1 MATFTSTAGA
11 RLVKKDSTTS
21 NDTYVVLDDSKGLVL
36 TGNANGD
43 TIKIDGLSTDF
54 TFKASGKT
62 LTLTS
67 VDDSSFRIQ
76 VQIANGG
83 SVTLG
88 FLDGGVTASYASTG
102 STKGVTLAGSAGTQ
116 KVTSKA
122 AALADAVSVNEA
134 TASVDTFD
142 TTTTTTTTTTTGV
155 STNLTATVGE
165 TATGTGS
172 DDTFNAATNVTF
184 QDGDQINGFSGND
197 VLNLIANGSGVT
209 TFLNSVET
217 LNVRMLSST
226 TLDASLWSG
235 TGAINVTNDSLDDKT
250 LTLTGLASGVV
261 LGLNDKV
268 NVNATLLDA
277 TGASDTVKVLVNSAG
292 TGSVTVASVETINLF
307 ASGTNVLD
315 LEGGASLANVAVS
328 GNGTLTLTTNDTV
341 SAINLS
347 QFSGTTTTTVSA
359 ASNLSFTGNTGND
372 TVVFSL
378 QNLTSADTLSGGAGT
393 DTLRASLDG
402 AELKNVSNF
411 ETGNFAVSAAVDS
424 NFSGFSTLSFSGG
437 TDVSLN
443 LSGIAVGATV
453 NFGNISASTVSLG
466 YDSGG
471 VANVNLTGSAGT
483 VALSTT
489 RVTGA
494 STVNVLVA
502 GSASAYTISSLRLES
517 GDSGGGADTVKV
529 GVDSSGSLTIVDLRA
544 RDAETV
550 TLQATGDAAVFS
562 VSTDLQA
569 AGATS
574 LSLIADGSAASV
586 DVSDTLTVTG
596 IASTLNLT
604 ASGTRAAID
613 VDGFSADQ
621 NANLTINMNL
631 GKDAKFGSAAD
642 FDVAIATSGT
652 LSFSGTLGASAGAT
666 LSTLDAG
673 NSGVATI
680 GLTLGAAATG
690 TIGAINAQRVAS
702 VTLNVASEASATLST
717 ITGAG
722 ASGTVGAI
730 SLNQAASGNISLG
743 NVVASAGVGA
753 VTFSGGAD
761 ARVSAGGI
769 NAVSAV
775 GAITINGGISSVST
789 LGDVTAA
796 SATIGAIGGTL
807 GASAAVTIGDLTAS
821 GSIGAITFNLG
832 AGADLTLGSAT
843 ITGNSSQDSFGA
855 ISISGVA
862 EVDVA
867 IAAISARQSI
877 GNIAIAIGGSASFSA
892 GAINSV
898 SSTIGTISFAVGEG
912 SVASADFT
920 ASLGSIGNVSLT
932 GSGTLDINSLKASA
946 SIGSITVGDG
956 AIINLGA
963 VSASTVGDISLG
975 GRSGT
980 LAIGASAVGR
990 ISVTGSGAT
999 ITNGSGTIDS
1009 VSIASVGGTADIN
1022 FGAAKSIGGITVTGN
1037 SSIAKLDLS
1046 GVSSL
1051 TEITLG
1057 TGTNV
1062 VTVSTFGDQLT
1073 LKSNTGVDTIRF
1085 GGSAFDGAGV
1095 KNFQFGS
1102 TVSDVLGFGSAG
1114 FQLGLTNVSQASASD
1129 NAVGALNVAHV
1140 YTAGVGVTFGSAAG
1154 ATDVLVVSQTGFAG
1168 HSGLFAALASAGS
1181 LRISAVGD
1189 ATVTAGGE
1197 ILVVWYNTDE
1207 SRTEL
1212 SLVHA
1217 TANVSSSEFFQ
1228 FATGGVSLLATF
1240 SGNIRTF
1247 SGSTTENFGGDFTMY
1262 SN

>member
-1 MATFTSTAGA
+1 
-11 RLVKKDSTTS
+11 
-21 NDTYVVLDDSKGLVL
+21 
-36 TGNANGD
+36 
-43 TIKIDGLSTDF
+43 
-54 TFKASGKT
+54 
-62 LTLTS
+62 
-67 VDDSSFRIQ
+67 
-76 VQIANGG
+76 
-83 SVTLG
+83 
-88 FLDGGVTASYASTG
+88 
-102 STKGVTLAGSAGTQ
+102 
-116 KVTSKA
+116 
-122 AALADAVSVNEA
+122 
-134 TASVDTFD
+134 
-142 TTTTTTTTTTTGV
+142 
-155 STNLTATVGE
+155 
-165 TATGTGS
+165 
-172 DDTFNAATNVTF
+172 
-184 QDGDQINGFSGND
+184 
-197 VLNLIANGSGVT
+197 
-209 TFLNSVET
+209 
-217 LNVRMLSST
+217 MLSST

-424 NFSGFSTLSFSGG
+424 NFSGFSTVSFSGN

-443 LSGIAVGATV
+443 LSGIAGGATV

-466 YDSGG
+466 YNSGG

-489 RVTGA
+489 RVSGA

-502 GSASAYTISSLRLES
+502 GSATAYTISSLRLES

-529 GVDSSGSLTIVDLRA
+529 GVDSSGSLTIAELRA

-569 AGATS
+569 SGATS

-604 ASGTRAAID
+604 ASGTLAAID

-761 ARVSAGGI
+761 ARVSAGNI
-769 NAVSAV
+769 NAVSGV

-789 LGDVTAA
+789 LGDVTVA

-877 GNIAIAIGGSASFSA
+877 GNIAVAIGSSASFSA

-898 SSTIGTISFAVGEG
+898 SSTIGTISFAVGEAG
-912 SVASADFT
+912 VASGDFT
-920 ASLGSIGNVSLT
+920 AALGSIGNVSLT
-932 GSGTLDINSLKASA
+932 GSGTLDINSLKASG
-946 SIGSITVGDG
+946 SIGNITVGDG

-963 VSASTVGDISLG
+963 VSASTVGNISLG
-975 GRSGT
+975 GRSAT
-980 LAIGASAVGR
+980 LAIGASAIGV

-1009 VSIASVGGTADIN
+1009 VSIASVGGTADIS

-1046 GVSSL
+1046 GVSSF

-1062 VTVSTFGDQLT
+1062 VTISQFGDILT

-1085 GGSAFDGAGV
+1085 AGSAFNSGGV

-1102 TVSDVLGFGSAG
+1102 ALDRLSFDDGGFSLGLGSAG
-1114 FQLGLTNVSQASASD
+1114 SVENTATGSLNVSNISSA
-1129 NAVGALNVAHV
+1129 GI
-1140 YTAGVGVTFGSAAG
+1140 GVTFGGTA
-1154 ATDVLVVSQTGFAG
+1154 ATDVLVVTKTGFG
-1168 HSGLFAALASAGS
+1168 NLSELFGALGSAGTY
-1181 LRISAVGD
+1181 RISAVTD
-1189 ATVTAGGE
+1189 ASVTAGGE

-1212 SLVHA
+1212 TLVNA
-1217 TANVSSSEFFQ
+1217 TAVGSASDLFSRV
-1228 FATGGVSLLATF
+1228 TGNAVQLATF
-1240 SGNIRTF
+1240 SGDIRAFSSGETF
-1247 SGSTTENFGGDFTMY
+1247 FGNFQAY
-1262 SN
+1262 